1 MDDLNLSP
9 NRCMLHI
16 KDLKKRYDTDIES
29 LEILKGINLI
39 VNTNESV
46 AITGESGSGKS
57 TLLNMIGGLDNFD
70 SGIIEIEGE
79 SIVNKNEDELALF
92 RNRKIGFIFQQHY
105 LLDEFNTL
113 ENVMI
118 PYLINDFNKKEA
130 KNVALELLN
139 IVGLEKR
146 INHYPN
152 ELSGGER
159 QRVAIARAFIN
170 RPALILADEPT
181 GNLDKITA
189 SKVLELLFSMTK
201 DRLVKGYDFSLI
213 IVTHSSEV
221 SSMANRHY
229 NLSNGVL
236 NKVMEF

>member
-1 MDDLNLSP
+1 MDSLNSSSKCILKV
-9 NRCMLHI
+9 
-16 KDLKKRYDTDIES
+16 KDLKKRYDTGIET
-29 LEILKGINLI
+29 LDILKGINLT
-39 VNTNESV
+39 VDANESV

-70 SGIIEIEGE
+70 SGLIEIGGE

-92 RNRKIGFIFQQHY
+92 RNRRIGFIFQQHY

-130 KNVALELLN
+130 KKAALELLN

-146 INHYPN
+146 VNHYPN

-189 SKVLELLFSMTK
+189 NKVLELLFSMTK
-201 DRLVKGYDFSLI
+201 DKLVKGYDFSLI
-213 IVTHSSEV
+213 IVTHSVEV
-221 SSMANRHY
+221 SLMANRHF
-229 NLSNGVL
+229 NLSNGIL
-236 NKVMEF
+236 N

>member
-1 MDDLNLSP
+1 MDSLDLSSNNILK
-9 NRCMLHI
+9 I
-16 KDLKKRYDTDIES
+16 KDLKKRYDTGIER

-39 VNTNESV
+39 VNANESV
-46 AITGESGSGKS
+46 SITGESGSGKS

-70 SGIIEIEGE
+70 SGSIEIEGE
-79 SIVNKNEDELALF
+79 PITNKSEDELALF

-130 KNVALELLN
+130 KKVALELLS
-139 IVGLEKR
+139 IVGLDKR

-170 RPALILADEPT
+170 RPAIILADEPT
-181 GNLDKITA
+181 GNLDKITS

-201 DRLVKGYDFSLI
+201 DRLINGHDFSLI
-213 IVTHSSEV
+213 IVTHSVDV
-221 SSMANRHY
+221 SSMANRHF

-236 NKVMEF
+236 FSV